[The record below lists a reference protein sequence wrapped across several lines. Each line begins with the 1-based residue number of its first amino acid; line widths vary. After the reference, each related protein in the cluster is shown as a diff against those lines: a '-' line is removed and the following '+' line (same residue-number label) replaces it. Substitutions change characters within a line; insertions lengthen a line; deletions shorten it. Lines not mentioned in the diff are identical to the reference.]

1 MQKYK
6 LIRYNKKKFLV
17 IMAKEIKIN
26 KRLIID
32 GKEQGCDL
40 LKIHYLCGD
49 KDNFKVFFI
58 AIMSQLFEVTSPM
71 NLH

>member
-1 MQKYK
+1 M
-6 LIRYNKKKFLV
+6 IKKK
-17 IMAKEIKIN
+17 AASRT
-26 KRLIID
+26 RLR
-32 GKEQGCDL
+32 CDL

-58 AIMSQLFEVTSPM
+58 AIMFQLFEVTSPM